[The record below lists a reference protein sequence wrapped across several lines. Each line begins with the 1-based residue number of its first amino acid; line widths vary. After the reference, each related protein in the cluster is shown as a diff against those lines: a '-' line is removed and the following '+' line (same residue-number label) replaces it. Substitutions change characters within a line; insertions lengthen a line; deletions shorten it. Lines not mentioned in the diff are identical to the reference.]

1 MTDLFIDLHHQK
13 CKNDGKS
20 VKILSIDMES
30 GDAKLECGCK
40 VTIDLDKF
48 TNVM

>member
-1 MTDLFIDLHHQK
+1 MTDLFIDLHHSECEK
-13 CKNDGKS
+13 DGIS
-20 VKILSIDMES
+20 TKILSIDMES
-30 GDAKLECGCK
+30 GDAVLECGCK

>member
-1 MTDLFIDLHHQK
+1 MTDLYIDLHHQE
-13 CKNDGKS
+13 CKDDGKS
-20 VKILSIDMES
+20 VKIIAIDMET

-48 TNVM
+48 TCVI